1 MLEQFKR
8 LIQDPI
14 LRGRVSER
22 TFIDVIKNLKSCFEI
37 VSAHI
42 TRDNPKYVRNRLD
55 DEGIDVVVFFRCNG
69 KRYTALFQIKS
80 SAIGAEI
87 FKKDITKQ
95 HLSEWVEVVKM
106 HESAELLD
114 IELQVLL
121 YFNRIVEED
130 KNLKL
135 FLDELVGRQRN
146 YSNSRKYELLEQL
159 ELEEHEMAIEE
170 GKAMVE
176 GGSYGGI

>member
-8 LIQDPI
+8 LIQDPT
-14 LRGRVSER
+14 LRGRISEK
-22 TFIDVIKNLKSCFEI
+22 TFIEVIENLESCYEI
-37 VSAHI
+37 ISAHI

-69 KRYTALFQIKS
+69 KRYTALFQVKS
-80 SAIGAEI
+80 SKTGVDA
-87 FKKDITKQ
+87 FKSDIAKQ
-95 HLSEWVEVVKM
+95 HLSEWVEVVNM
-106 HESAELLD
+106 HESTELLD

-130 KNLKL
+130 VNLKF

-159 ELEEHEMAIEE
+159 ELEEHAEAIEE
-170 GKAMVE
+170 GQAMF
-176 GGSYGGI
+176 GGGAYGRH